1 MNMSKKLTIDM
12 INANDDGFFVKDHPK
27 YGVPTKGKRV
37 FFRADYNV
45 PIKNGVIK
53 DTIRIDSTIPSLK
66 TLIALKPDIIILC
79 SHLGRPA
86 GNVTKETLKP
96 IVPVLEKYL
105 GTQIT
110 FIEHNWYTDK
120 LKDDLAKLPKGSIV
134 LLENV
139 RFYLEEEGKGETNG
153 QATKAKKE
161 DIAKFRS
168 FLASLCDLF
177 VNDAFGCCHR
187 DHSSISG
194 VNVPLRAAGLLVKK
208 ELNYF
213 DKAVSNPSRPYLAI
227 LGGAKVADKI
237 QVIKSLLDKV
247 DEMIIAGGMCFTFL
261 KIINNMEIG
270 KSIYD
275 QEGAKIVQDLV
286 KLANDKKV
294 KLHLPID
301 FICGSDFND
310 EAKIKES
317 DIKGGIDKDYMGM
330 DIGEQS
336 IKLFSEVI
344 GHSKTIVFN
353 GPPGVFEFK
362 KFSHGTQEILKC
374 IAQST
379 DKGSITIVGGGD
391 SAAAA
396 SQFGFDNKVSHV
408 STGGGASLELLEG
421 KELPGVT
428 FISEI

>member
-1 MNMSKKLTIDM
+1 MSKKLTIDL
-12 INANDDGFFVKDHPK
+12 INADDDGFFVKDHPK
-27 YGVPTKGKRV
+27 YGVPTKGKRI

-66 TLIALKPDIIILC
+66 ACLALKPDILILC

-86 GNVTKETLKP
+86 GNKTKETLQP
-96 IVPVLEKYL
+96 IVPVLEKHL
-105 GTQIT
+105 NSKII
-110 FIEHNWYTDK
+110 FIEDWYRES
-120 LKDDLAKLPKGSIV
+120 LVDDLKKLPKGSIV

-161 DIAKFRS
+161 DIAKFRA

-194 VNVPLRAAGLLVKK
+194 VNVPLRAAGLLVAK

-213 DKAVSNPSRPYLAI
+213 DKAVSNPTRPYLAI

-261 KIINNMEIG
+261 KVLNNMEIG
-270 KSIYD
+270 KSIFD
-275 QEGAKIVQDLV
+275 QEGAKIVEELM
-286 KLANDKKV
+286 KLAHDKKV
-294 KLHLPID
+294 QIHLPVD

-310 EAKIKES
+310 EAKLQEASIKN
-317 DIKGGIDKDYMGM
+317 GIDKDYMGM

-344 GHSKTIVFN
+344 GRAKTIVFN

-362 KFSHGTQEILKC
+362 KFSNGTQAILKE
-374 IAQST
+374 IAIATQN
-379 DKGSITIVGGGD
+379 GSITIVGGGD

-396 SQFGFDNKVSHV
+396 SQFGYDNKVSHV

-421 KELPGVT
+421 KQLPGVT
-428 FISEI
+428 FICEL

>member
-1 MNMSKKLTIDM
+1 MSKKLTIDL
-12 INANDDGFFVKDHPK
+12 INADDDGFFVKDHPK
-27 YGVPTKGKRV
+27 FGVPTKGKRI

-66 TLIALKPDIIILC
+66 MLIALKPDVIILC

-86 GNVTKETLKP
+86 GNATKESLKP
-96 IVPVLEKYL
+96 IVPVLEKHL
-105 GTQIT
+105 NTQIK
-110 FIEHNWYTDK
+110 FFDYSWYNDS
-120 LKDDLAKLPKGSIV
+120 LKDELKKLPKGSIV

-161 DIAKFRS
+161 DIAKFRQ

-237 QVIKSLLDKV
+237 QVIKSLLGKV

-261 KIINNMEIG
+261 KVINKMEIG

-275 QEGAKIVQDLV
+275 NEGAKIVQELV
-286 KLANDKKV
+286 QLADEKKV
-294 KLHLPID
+294 KLHLPVD

-310 EAKIKES
+310 EAKVKEA
-317 DIKGGIDKDYMGM
+317 DVKGGIDNDYMGM

-336 IKLFSEVI
+336 IKLFGEVI
-344 GHSKTIVFN
+344 GRAKTIVFN

-362 KFSHGTQEILKC
+362 KFSNGTQALLKD
-374 IAQST
+374 IAAAT

-396 SQFGFDNKVSHV
+396 SQFGYDNKVSHV

-428 FISEI
+428 FISEL